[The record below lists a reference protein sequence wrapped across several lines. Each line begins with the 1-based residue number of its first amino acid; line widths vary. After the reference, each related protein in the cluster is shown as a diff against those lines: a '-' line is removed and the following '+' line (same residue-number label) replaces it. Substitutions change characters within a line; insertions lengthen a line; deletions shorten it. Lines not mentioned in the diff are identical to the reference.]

1 VALWRSKLS
10 KKTTPS
16 GALPCLI
23 EDRASCPN
31 TEGSVAFGAYAR
43 PFFAAASTLH
53 KPRSKPT
60 TNQERLMSNL
70 SPTATT
76 TVQGEP
82 GKGNSPA
89 LVALTSLFF
98 IWGFM
103 TCLNDILIPHLKAIF
118 HLNYAEA
125 ALVQFVFFLAYFI
138 MSMPSGV
145 LVRKIGY
152 KVGIVV
158 GLLVAGLGCALFYPA
173 ADIQSYPVFLTAF
186 FVLAS
191 GITLLQVAAN
201 PYVAILGKPETASSR
216 LVLTQAFNSLGTTVA
231 PWFGSAL
238 ILSVAIKSADE
249 IASMADPMARAA
261 ALQTNAHAVQL
272 PYLMLAGVFALLA
285 VFFIIMKLPKIVE
298 ESHAAGTKQEGTIET
313 FAKTLKYRHLALGV
327 LAIFCYVGGEVAI
340 GSFLVNYLKDLVGFT
355 ASQAATYLM
364 VYWGGAMV
372 GRFIG
377 SAVLRVVK
385 PSRVLAFNAAAVCLL
400 LAITMASSGYVAMGS
415 ALAIGLFNSIMFPT
429 IFTLAIA
436 KLGRHTSSGSGLL
449 CMAISGG
456 AIIPWITGKVA
467 DGIGLQHA
475 FVIPLIC
482 YLFILFYGLKGATP
496 RLPQGADE

>member
-1 VALWRSKLS
+1 M
-10 KKTTPS
+10 
-16 GALPCLI
+16 
-23 EDRASCPN
+23 ASI
-31 TEGSVAFGAYAR
+31 
-43 PFFAAASTLH
+43 
-53 KPRSKPT
+53 
-60 TNQERLMSNL
+60 
-70 SPTATT
+70 SPTAAATS
-76 TVQGEP
+76 VPVEQG
-82 GKGNSPA
+82 KNYTPA

-118 HLNYAEA
+118 KLNYAEA

-138 MSMPSGV
+138 VSLPSGV
-145 LVRKIGY
+145 IVRKIGY

-158 GLLVAGLGCALFYPA
+158 GLLVSGVGCALFYPA
-173 ADIQSYPVFLTAF
+173 ASSQSYPVFLTAF

-201 PYVAILGKPETASSR
+201 PYVAILGKPETSSSR

-249 IASMADPMARAA
+249 IASIADPVAKAA
-261 ALQTNAHAVQL
+261 ALQTNAHAVQM

-285 VFFIIMKLPKIVE
+285 IFFVIMKLPKIVE
-298 ESHAAGTKQEGTIET
+298 EPHEAGAKHEGTIEL
-313 FAKTLKYRHLALGV
+313 FAKTLRYPHLALGV
-327 LAIFCYVGGEVAI
+327 LGIFFYVGGEVAI
-340 GSFLVNYLKDLVGFT
+340 GSFLVNYMKDLVGFS
-355 ASQAATYLM
+355 AAQAGNYLM
-364 VYWGGAMV
+364 FYWGGAMV

-377 SAVLRVVK
+377 SAVLRFLK
-385 PSRVLAFNAAAVCLL
+385 PGQVLAFNATVVCVLL
-400 LAITMASSGYVAMGS
+400 VVTMVSGGHVAMWSVLG
-415 ALAIGLFNSIMFPT
+415 IGLFNSIMFPT

-449 CMAISGG
+449 CMAIVGG
-456 AIIPWITGKVA
+456 ALVPWVMGRIADIPK
-467 DGIGLQHA
+467 IGLHHA

-482 YLFILFYGLKGATP
+482 YLYIVFYGAKGSAP
-496 RLPQGADE
+496 KLPAGVSEKD